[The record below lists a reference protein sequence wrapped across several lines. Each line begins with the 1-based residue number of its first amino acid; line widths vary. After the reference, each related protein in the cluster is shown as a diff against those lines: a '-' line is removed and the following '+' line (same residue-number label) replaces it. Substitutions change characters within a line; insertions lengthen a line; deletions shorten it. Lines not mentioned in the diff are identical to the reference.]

1 MGKKCELTFNWDNFT
16 LKTGKNGGFMT
27 NNHMGKS
34 NVKTIAVIAGSI
46 ATRDRLMHQLE
57 RLLDGH
63 AHIEGH
69 SASAGLSCC
78 ISADLL
84 VISSQSLLLEAQDW
98 IDQSCPQIVARR
110 AIDSTHL
117 DQLFDIKRSSTVLL
131 VNDDRD
137 ATSESI
143 ELLKRLGIDHIDLLP
158 WYPEMDAAE
167 KADHVEKCHIA
178 ITLGE
183 GELVPKEM
191 LQVVDLGPR
200 IIDLSTIVEILH
212 YLDLL
217 DEKSHYLSATYF
229 ATVVS
234 LSKTIHLAMARQ
246 EQLNDRLAQ
255 VLHQIND
262 GVIAYSK
269 EGQIQVFSQKAELI
283 FGIRSER
290 AIGRPLTQIIKNDNL
305 LNFLKEPLEHGEV
318 LISISDETYAVE
330 KFTTGSEGWTV
341 CTFRSLSEVAQL
353 NQKRRR
359 HHLQQGHIAKY
370 SFEDIRHQS
379 PIMNETIETAK
390 KIAKTNLSILIFGES
405 GTGKE
410 LFASAIH
417 RHSQV
422 SAGPFIGVN
431 FSALSEELVESELFG
446 YEEGAF
452 TGAKK
457 GGRPG
462 LFEQACGG
470 TLFLDE
476 IGDISPKIQTRLLR
490 VLQEKEVMRIGGTQ
504 IIPVD
509 VRIIAATNK
518 PLNKLCEQNQFREDL
533 YYRLK
538 RLSLSTPPLR
548 ERRED
553 IPLLLA
559 WFLKKNGWTE
569 NFDTHVSPRLLDL
582 LVSAPWKGN
591 VRELESIAEYM
602 VAVAEGDQLSE
613 NNLPKDFNA
622 KEEASLNMVE
632 NGASNGGVQNNSPDK
647 IPTNHLIDPL
657 ILKFSSPD
665 YKIML
670 ETIKTYN
677 EKGETIGREKLSKI
691 AIEKGI
697 NLTEDKIR
705 SRLKALENND
715 LIDLSKGRKGPVLL
729 PKGKDL
735 LHILCQL

>member
-1 MGKKCELTFNWDNFT
+1 MIKEHGDQVRT
-16 LKTGKNGGFMT
+16 
-27 NNHMGKS
+27 
-34 NVKTIAVIAGSI
+34 KTIAVIAGST
-46 ATRDRLMHQLE
+46 ATRDRLMHQLDK
-57 RLLDGH
+57 LLDGH

-69 SASAGLSCC
+69 SASAGLHCC

-84 VISSQSLLLEAQDW
+84 VISSQSLVEEAKDW
-98 IDQSCPQIVARR
+98 IDQSCPQIIARR

-117 DQLFDIKRSSTVLL
+117 DQLFDLKRGSTVLL
-131 VNDDRD
+131 VNDDKD
-137 ATSESI
+137 ATGESI

-158 WYPEMDAAE
+158 WYPEMSEEE
-167 KADHVEKCHIA
+167 KAAHVEKCHTA

-183 GELVPKEM
+183 AELVPKEM

-212 YLDLL
+212 HLDLL

-234 LSKTIHLAMARQ
+234 LSKTIHLAMAKQ

-269 EGQIQVFSQKAELI
+269 EGQIQVFSQKAEII
-283 FGIRSER
+283 FGMRSQR
-290 AIGRPLTQIIKNDNL
+290 ALGRPLTQVIKNEAL
-305 LNFLKEPLEHGEV
+305 LTHLKEPLEHGEA
-318 LISISDETYAVE
+318 LIPIGGETYAVE
-330 KFTTGSEGWTV
+330 KFTSGSEGWTV
-341 CTFRSLSEVAQL
+341 CTLRSLSEVAEL
-353 NQKRRR
+353 DQKRRR
-359 HHLQQGHIAKY
+359 HHLQQGHVAKY
-370 SFEDIRHQS
+370 SFDDLRHQS
-379 PIMNETIETAK
+379 NIMKETIETAK

-417 RHSQV
+417 RHSAV
-422 SAGPFIGVN
+422 SDGPFIGVN

-457 GGRPG
+457 GGRAG

-490 VLQEKEVMRIGGTQ
+490 VLQEKEVMRIGGNQ

-518 PLNKLCEQNQFREDL
+518 PLAKLCEQNQFREDL

-538 RLSLSTPPLR
+538 RLSLTTPPLR

-553 IPLLLA
+553 IPTLLQ
-559 WFLKKNGWTE
+559 WFLAKNGWTLDFE
-569 NFDTHVSPRLLDL
+569 ESVSPELIRR

-591 VRELESIAEYM
+591 VRELESIAEYL
-602 VAVAEGDQLSE
+602 VAVAEGSWISE
-613 NNLPKDFNA
+613 HDLPKDFNMN
-622 KEEASLNMVE
+622 EESQVLTGE
-632 NGASNGGVQNNSPDK
+632 NGENSTETPDK
-647 IPTNHLIDPL
+647 NPINRLNDPL
-657 ILKFSSPD
+657 TLKFASPD
-665 YKIML
+665 YKLIL
-670 ETIKTYN
+670 ELIKQFN
-677 EKGETIGREKLSKI
+677 EKGDTVGREKLSKL
-691 AIEKGI
+691 AQEQGI
-697 NLTEDKIR
+697 NLTEDKVR
-705 SRLKALENND
+705 TRLKALENQGF
-715 LIDLSKGRKGPVLL
+715 IDLTKGRKGPVIL
-729 PKGKDL
+729 PEGREFLK
-735 LHILCQL
+735 ILSRI